1 MFTGIIE
8 EIGTIKSIKKG
19 PLSATLSIEASKVL
33 KDTKL
38 GDSIST
44 NGVCLTVTEILKNG
58 FSVDVMNETLN
69 RTTIQS
75 LKIGSEVNLERAMQL
90 GDRLG
95 GHMVSGH
102 IDDVGT
108 IRSMSKLDFATL
120 VYINAPKHILKY
132 MIEQGSIAVDGISL
146 TVVKIDDHGFYVSII
161 PYTKKDTTLLD
172 KRVGDLVNLECDLIG
187 KYVEK
192 LLSKKTDT
200 GITLESLKKY
210 GF

>member
-120 VYINAPKHILKY
+120 VYINAPKH
-132 MIEQGSIAVDGISL
+132 D
-146 TVVKIDDHGFYVSII
+146 
-161 PYTKKDTTLLD
+161 
-172 KRVGDLVNLECDLIG
+172 
-187 KYVEK
+187 
-192 LLSKKTDT
+192 
-200 GITLESLKKY
+200 
-210 GF
+210 